1 MRITSEE
8 IAKLANVSR
17 STVSR
22 VVNNYSN
29 VPEETRKK
37 VMEIIEKYGYSPNM
51 SARVLAGKA
60 SQEILVC
67 NYDYHIERKRDK
79 EIKSLYFMRLISELI
94 AQSKKYG
101 YIISVFEVSNSSDY
115 IKIENM
121 FLNREISGGI
131 FIGFEFQMKEINEL
145 ISKGFNM
152 VVIYPDDTVNVRD
165 NVKGIYSENEEAAY
179 LATRYLLDK
188 GHRKIAHIAG
198 DGRLS
203 GRERLKGYLKAMRE
217 AGIDKK
223 KLKIEEG
230 KFDVDLSYTAAKKLL
245 SSGEV
250 EAIFAASDFMAI
262 AAMRAAN
269 DMGLTVPGDID
280 IIGCDHVSTFEDV
293 GIHLTSV
300 DIPIREIAK
309 TAVDAVLNLETQQT
323 YKCKAV
329 LKKGNTA

>member
-152 VVIYPDDTVNVRD
+152 VVIDPDDTMNLTD

-203 GRERLKGYLKAMRE
+203 GRERLKGYLKAMIIHKAMVKYRRE
-217 AGIDKK
+217 RY
-223 KLKIEEG
+223 G
-230 KFDVDLSYTAAKKLL
+230 K
-245 SSGEV
+245 
-250 EAIFAASDFMAI
+250 
-262 AAMRAAN
+262 
-269 DMGLTVPGDID
+269 P
-280 IIGCDHVSTFEDV
+280 
-293 GIHLTSV
+293 
-300 DIPIREIAK
+300 
-309 TAVDAVLNLETQQT
+309 
-323 YKCKAV
+323 
-329 LKKGNTA
+329 